1 MTKYNDILLKQ
12 KIQKKKEGR
21 DSKIFWLIFG
31 ILFSLFCVWSV
42 ISIFGDYDGLANNWQ
57 QNMGYI
63 VDGAIHPELSLLWD
77 MNPVTGI
84 IPNVLAT
91 LCIGIIG
98 TFFGILIAIPLAV
111 KGSNNLNPKNAN
123 SYKKFFALLRTF
135 PALIIALLMI
145 IVVGPNAFAGTL
157 AILISSVGM
166 LGKMIAE
173 VIEEMD
179 MGIVEAL
186 ESSGASKNQ
195 VIMRG
200 VIPYIFSHLISIS
213 MYRLD
218 INIREAITIGI
229 VGAGGMGTPILL
241 ALQAQNWPR
250 VFMWTYVTIIVVL
263 IIEFISN
270 VSRKKIR

>member
-1 MTKYNDILLKQ
+1 MDKYTEILSNQ
-12 KIQKKKEGR
+12 KIKRKKDKR
-21 DSKIFWLIFG
+21 DSKIFWSIFL
-31 ILFSLFCVWSV
+31 ILFTLFCIWSV
-42 ISIFGDYDGLANNWQ
+42 ISIFGDYDGLAKNWQ
-57 QNMGYI
+57 QNLGYI
-63 VDGAIHPELSLLWD
+63 AEGAIHPEISLLWD
-77 MNPVTGI
+77 MNQATG
-84 IPNVLAT
+84 NVIAT

-111 KGSNNLNPKNAN
+111 RASNNLNPKNA
-123 SYKKFFALLRTF
+123 STYKKVFALLRTF

-145 IVVGPNAFAGTL
+145 IIVGPNAFAGTL

-179 MGIVEAL
+179 MGIIEAL
-186 ESSGASKNQ
+186 ESSGASHNQ

-241 ALQAQNWPR
+241 ALQA
-250 VFMWTYVTIIVVL
+250 TSIYVDL
-263 IIEFISN
+263 CYYYYGFN
-270 VSRKKIR
+270 Y